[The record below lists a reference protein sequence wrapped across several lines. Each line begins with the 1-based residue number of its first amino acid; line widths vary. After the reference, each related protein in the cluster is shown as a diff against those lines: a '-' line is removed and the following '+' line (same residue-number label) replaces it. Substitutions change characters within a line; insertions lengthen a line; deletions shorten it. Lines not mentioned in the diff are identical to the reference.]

1 MVEPCADVR
10 DASRRDPEHDMKQE
24 RRMAQRLR
32 DHEGVR
38 AIRTELEAF
47 VGTLAASRRCSRFAW
62 AIEICG
68 RTFLSSGTIRVH
80 AHAVFDFSKKVKMHL
95 TRCSF
100 KNTSPHI
107 SEGMGAIAFSRGR
120 NRAAALYYLQAP
132 KVSCVFQGGSHVPFE
147 DYGVQPFHIF
157 MMAQS
162 NKMLFQDARR
172 ELAKIPLGIA
182 KNIEHLERW
191 HRERCAEKQQEYQEW
206 HQRQLQHEQ
215 RPWRRVP
222 LVEVWLLQYRQSLSR
237 YRFLVLD
244 GPSRMG
250 KTQYARALCREGGV
264 LELNMAG
271 GAQADL
277 REFDPLLH
285 ELLLFDECTPQ
296 QVLQNKKLFQAG
308 PAMVQMGTSS
318 TNMYAFGVYVAG
330 VKFVVSS
337 NVWAQELRRLTV
349 ADAEWIVQNSYLVHV
364 ERPLWIE
371 ASAEFLPFGGD
382 E

>member
-1 MVEPCADVR
+1 M
-10 DASRRDPEHDMKQE
+10 
-24 RRMAQRLR
+24 
-32 DHEGVR
+32 
-38 AIRTELEAF
+38 
-47 VGTLAASRRCSRFAW
+47 
-62 AIEICG
+62 
-68 RTFLSSGTIRVH
+68 SSGTIRVH
-80 AHAVFDFSKKVKMHL
+80 AHAVFDFTRKVKL
-95 TRCSF
+95 NLGRFSF
-100 KNTSPHI
+100 REGLPHVT
-107 SEGMGAIAFSRGR
+107 EGMGPIAFARGR
-120 NRAAALYYLQAP
+120 NRTAALYYLQAP
-132 KVSCVFQGGSHVPFE
+132 KVSCIFQGGSHVPFE
-147 DYGVQPFHIF
+147 DYGVQPHNIF
-157 MMAQS
+157 MLAQS

-182 KNIEHLERW
+182 RNIEHLERW
-191 HRERCAEKQQEYQEW
+191 HRERCAEKQREYQEW
-206 HQRQLQHEQ
+206 HQRQLQHER
-215 RPWRRVP
+215 RPWRRLP

-277 REFDPLLH
+277 REFDPLQH

-308 PAMVQMGTSS
+308 PAMVQMGTST
-318 TNMYAFGVYVAG
+318 TNMYAFAVYVAG
-330 VKFVVSS
+330 MKFVVSS

-349 ADAEWIVQNSYLVHV
+349 ADAEWIMQNSYLVHV
-364 ERPLWIE
+364 EQPLWIE
-371 ASAEFLPFGGD
+371 ASEEFLPFGGD